1 MFTLISLRNTVLG
14 LSLLCSKICL
24 LCFLAFS
31 QFSTYYACFYAFQKY
46 IMLLFCVFSLCREV
60 LHMTG
65 EVSIHTNNNNTSKLG
80 CVPEFVGILEQRSGH
95 IHSPSE
101 AVEMF
106 VYIFV
111 VLYTNNYV

>member
-1 MFTLISLRNTVLG
+1 MLQNLPIMLFGISPIFY
-14 LSLLCSKICL
+14 LLCL
-24 LCFLAFS
+24 FLCF
-31 QFSTYYACFYAFQKY
+31 QKC
-46 IMLLFCVFSLCREV
+46 IMLLFCVFFV
-60 LHMTG
+60 HMTG
-65 EVSIHTNNNNTSKLG
+65 EVSIHTNNNNTSELG
-80 CVPEFVGILEQRSGH
+80 CVPEFVGILQQRSGH